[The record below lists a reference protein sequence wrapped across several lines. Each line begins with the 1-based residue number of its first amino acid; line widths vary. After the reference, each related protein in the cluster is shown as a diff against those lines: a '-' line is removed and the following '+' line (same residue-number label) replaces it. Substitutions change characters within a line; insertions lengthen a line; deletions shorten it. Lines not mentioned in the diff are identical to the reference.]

1 MPNTKSFQK
10 FATIVSSMK
19 QTFQLTDLALSM
31 AQKHCMKKSGKGKKL
46 AEIMNG
52 TLMTHRQLNVPD
64 NKVDIQRTFVTNRN
78 RLNQQ
83 ALIDIYRAFSYYMKN
98 VIAELSH
105 QNPLKM
111 QGLLSNKADKSM
123 TYPDII
129 NLGTYSAIITDMAN
143 KVFRSLENMRST
155 TDMLDKLLNLT
166 QANINQSIKEDA
178 LLYLELR
185 HLIIHN
191 NSRADN
197 KFIAKNNKGLVKIN
211 SINKKISYNYL
222 LSNTAMN
229 VVYQL
234 CKQFDDEIVRLGL
247 V

>member
-10 FATIVSSMK
+10 FPRRVASMK

-31 AQKHCMKKSGKGKKL
+31 AQKHCMKSSGQGKKL
-46 AEIMNG
+46 AEVMNG
-52 TLMTHRQLNVPD
+52 NLMTHRQLNIPD

-98 VIAELSH
+98 VITELSH
-105 QNPLKM
+105 QNPIKM
-111 QGLLSNKADKSM
+111 QGLLCNKTDKSM
-123 TYPDII
+123 TYSDII
-129 NLGTYSAIITDMAN
+129 NLGSYNAIITDMAN
-143 KVFRSLENMRST
+143 KVFRSLENLRST
-155 TDMLDKLLNLT
+155 TEMLDKLLSLT
-166 QANINQSIKEDA
+166 HANINQSIKEDA
-178 LLYLELR
+178 ILYLELR

-191 NSRADN
+191 NSRADD
-197 KFIAKNNKGLVKIN
+197 KFIERNSKGLVN
-211 SINKKISYNYL
+211 VNPANKKISYNYL

>member
-10 FATIVSSMK
+10 FANRVASMK

-31 AQKHCMKKSGKGKKL
+31 SQKHCMKNAGQGKKL
-46 AEIMNG
+46 AEIMKG
-52 TLMTHRQLNVPD
+52 SLLTHRQLNIPD
-64 NKVDIQRTFVTNRN
+64 NKRDIQRTFVTNRS

-83 ALIDIYRAFSYYMKN
+83 ALIDIYRAFSYYIKN
-98 VIAELSH
+98 VIVELSH

-111 QGLLSNKADKSM
+111 QGLLCNKAEKSM

-129 NLGTYSAIITDMAN
+129 NLGSYDAIIKDMAN
-143 KVFRSLENMRST
+143 KVFRSLENLRST

-166 QANINQSIKEDA
+166 RANIDQSIKEDA
-178 LLYLELR
+178 LLFLNLR

-191 NSRADN
+191 NSRADD
-197 KFIAKNNKGLVKIN
+197 KFIAANNRGLVN
-211 SINKKISYNYL
+211 VNPLNKKISYNYS